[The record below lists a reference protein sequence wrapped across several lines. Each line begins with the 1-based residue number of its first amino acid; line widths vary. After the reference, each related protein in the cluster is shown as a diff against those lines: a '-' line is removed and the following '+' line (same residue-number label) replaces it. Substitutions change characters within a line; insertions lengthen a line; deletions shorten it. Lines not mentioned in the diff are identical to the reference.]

1 MELFFKTCGGVLI
14 GVVLLLV
21 SANYGKDISLCLSLC
36 VCVLVLV
43 AACSFLS
50 PVMDFLR
57 EMETIAG
64 LDSSM
69 MKIML
74 KSAGIGLIGEVAG
87 MVCTDSGHSS
97 LGKAVQLLG
106 TGTILWLSLPLFSA
120 VLDLL
125 REILGQV

>member
-1 MELFFKTCGGVLI
+1 MELFFKTCGGALI

-21 SANYGKDISLCLSLC
+21 SSNYGKDISLCLSLC

-64 LDSSM
+64 LDSSI

-74 KSAGIGLIGEVAG
+74 KS
-87 MVCTDSGHSS
+87 
-97 LGKAVQLLG
+97 GKQMPA
-106 TGTILWLSLPLFSA
+106 
-120 VLDLL
+120 
-125 REILGQV
+125 E

>member
-1 MELFFKTCGGVLI
+1 MELFFKTCGGALI

-21 SANYGKDISLCLSLC
+21 SSNYGKDISLCLSLC

-57 EMETIAG
+57 EMETLAG

-74 KSAGIGLIGEVAG
+74 KSAGIGVIGAVAG
-87 MVCTDSGHSS
+87 MVCGDAGHSS

>member
-1 MELFFKTCGGVLI
+1 MELFFKSCGGVLI

-36 VCVLVLV
+36 ISVLVLIG
-43 AACSFLS
+43 ACSFLS
-50 PVMDFLR
+50 PVVDFLR
-57 EMETIAG
+57 QMENMGG

-74 KSAGIGLIGEVAG
+74 KSAGIGLVGELAG
-87 MVCTDSGHSS
+87 MVCADSGHSS
-97 LGKAVQLLG
+97 LGKTVQLLG

-125 REILGQV
+125 RELLGQV